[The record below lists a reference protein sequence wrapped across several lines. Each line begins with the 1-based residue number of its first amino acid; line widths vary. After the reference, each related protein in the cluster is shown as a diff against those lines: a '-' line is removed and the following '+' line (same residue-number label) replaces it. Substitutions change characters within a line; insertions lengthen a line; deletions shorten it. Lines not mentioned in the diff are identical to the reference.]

1 MQDTIQISGIGPMI
15 VPEGVA
21 AWPPAPGWYAVFA
34 LVCLLL
40 IFFLGRFAR
49 SWRSNGYRREALRQ
63 LESIR
68 NLASEQVLAVD
79 IASLNRLLKITA
91 MNHYTRERV
100 ASLSGKQWLEFLNSN
115 CSGSNFTTAPG
126 NLLADSGFQ
135 APTQLNITPDQ
146 WTGLLE
152 ETKRWI
158 RKHQ

>member
-15 VPEGVA
+15 APEGLA

-49 SWRSNGYRREALRQ
+49 SWRRNGYRREALRQ

-68 NLASEQVLAVD
+68 NLTSEQVLAAD

-91 MNHYTRERV
+91 MHHYSRERV
-100 ASLSGKQWLEFLNSN
+100 ASLTGKQWLEFLDSS
-115 CSGSNFTTAPG
+115 CSRSNFIAVPG
-126 NLLADSGFQ
+126 SLLADSGFQ
-135 APTQLNITPDQ
+135 ASAQLNITPER

-152 ETKRWI
+152 ETNRWI
-158 RKHQ
+158 RKHH